1 MTLGQHSFIVSTTLK
16 RLHKVITLPL
26 HPFSPDTY
34 IKSTAINVCKL
45 ETEVHHEVGSLKSE
59 VGSQKSEVRSRK
71 SEVGSPKS
79 EVGSR
84 KSEVGSRKSEV

>member
-16 RLHKVITLPL
+16 RLHKVNHLTSSSI
-26 HPFSPDTY
+26 FSRQ
-34 IKSTAINVCKL
+34 STAINVYKL
-45 ETEVHHEVGSLKSE
+45 ETEVHHEVGSP
-59 VGSQKSEVRSRK
+59 KSEVRSR
-71 SEVGSPKS
+71 KS